1 METTFDS
8 AADTLV
14 DQIHDKV
21 GRLEVGQERLVV
33 QLGYVL
39 ETINRIELTLERSHT
54 VSEEY
59 REELLATVRR
69 AEREIETIK
78 REQELIA
85 NRRVISWIRRNYMLI
100 TAFIALATALLYLVR
115 WLKEHLIF

>member
-100 TAFIALATALLYLVR
+100 TAFIALATALLYLMR
-115 WLKEHLIF
+115 WLKDHLIF